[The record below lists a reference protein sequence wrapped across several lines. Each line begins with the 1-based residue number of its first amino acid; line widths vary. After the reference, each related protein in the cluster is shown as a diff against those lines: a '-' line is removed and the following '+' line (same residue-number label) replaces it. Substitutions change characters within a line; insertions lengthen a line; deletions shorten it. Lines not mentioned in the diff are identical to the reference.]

1 MIIGICGGSGSGK
14 TTLLRKI
21 CKDFSRYEPSVFS
34 LDNYYLP
41 IESQQ
46 KDNNG
51 IVNFDLPTAL
61 NRGKIIKDLKMLV
74 EGIPIKVKEY
84 NFNCPPYLN
93 KYIEIKPSRLIIV
106 EGLFLFHYKELLKML
121 DMTVYVVV
129 DSEIQLKRRLKRD
142 KQHRGYSEDEIIY
155 QWENHVNPCYNQFIQ
170 PYKSQADYIFRND
183 DNANLDFLNLKR
195 KLMVLMDSNKF
206 QKSKIVD

>member
-74 EGIPIKVKEY
+74 DGIPIKVKEY
-84 NFNCPPYLN
+84 NFNSPPYLN